1 MGVVDEEETLEL
13 LRLLSNDISIDIL
26 RALYGKKWCIASAVS
41 RNLGIHTT
49 TAQKYLAKMHE
60 MGLLQRRVRV
70 CRTRRTFEYQ
80 LKSPKIRIELD
91 LKALFQNHRAL
102 PKSVYKFYFS
112 LFFALVNGAR
122 KIGGSQIDVIVE
134 DNIRRLKAKDNG
146 ESLLFLKSLEHCND
160 VEHSLKYFQRVSLRG
175 RTGASS
181 IRGTFSQLIEGIL
194 VSYEAK
200 MGKNATKEIVAVSVD
215 RILRDNAAI
224 VEKYGLVADLPKEY
238 FGFLGGR

>member
-70 CRTRRTFEYQ
+70 CSTRRTFEYQ
-80 LKSPKIRIELD
+80 LKSPRIRIELD
-91 LKALFQNHRAL
+91 LKGLFQNHRAL
-102 PKSVYKFYFS
+102 PKSVYRFYFS

-122 KIGGSQIDVIVE
+122 KIGGSQIDLIVE

-181 IRGTFSQLIEGIL
+181 IRGTFSQLIDGIL

-224 VEKYGLVADLPKEY
+224 VEKYGLLADLPKEY